1 MAFVPRGLCVYC
13 GQVRAPDAPAAPCPG
28 CGRDATAVVWEELGV
43 PLRDAASLAWTL
55 AGMILPASYLVYAAV
70 RWTFGAPPTLRAAL
84 IAAAAVLTLGWLGAR
99 ALRLPYG
106 SWAFYTSDL
115 TLVGSAV
122 WSDRTLTWAE
132 AHERVGARIELP
144 PSVAALT
151 EDRLGALDS
160 EDFETSLS
168 ELLSLDEAGRAEL
181 AGRGMH
187 LPQEALAVA
196 GMIARGALKGYWQ
209 KGWRQTTI
217 LSPSWAE
224 TRELALEEGDATLAR
239 GPFEAHVLATLAEVT
254 REPAAA
260 ADTATA
266 HYRAAAEGPL
276 TRIASWSELTD
287 RWEDADVPWEATG
300 VRVSPAAA
308 EADDTR
314 RAMAAASAA
323 DADLVAALL
332 EVERAR

>member
-1 MAFVPRGLCVYC
+1 MEFAPRGLCVYC
-13 GQVRAPDAPAAPCPG
+13 GRVRAPDAPAAPCPG
-28 CGRDATAVVWEELGV
+28 CGRDATAVVWEEVGV
-43 PLRDAASLAWTL
+43 VTRDAESLAWTL
-55 AGMILPASYLVYAAV
+55 AGMILPAAYLVYAAV

-84 IAAAAVLTLGWLGAR
+84 IAAAATLTLGWLAAR
-99 ALRLPYG
+99 ALRRPYG
-106 SWAFYTSDL
+106 SWAFYTTDL
-115 TLVGSAV
+115 ALVGSAA
-122 WSDRTLTWAE
+122 WDDRTLTWAE

-151 EDRLGALDS
+151 EERLGALDP
-160 EDFETSLS
+160 EAFEASLS
-168 ELLSLDEAGRAEL
+168 ELLSLSDAGRADLRE
-181 AGRGMH
+181 RGEH
-187 LPQEALAVA
+187 VPQEALAVA
-196 GMIARGALKGYWQ
+196 GMIARGALRGYWR

-217 LSPSWAE
+217 LSPSWGE

-239 GPFEAHVLATLAEVT
+239 GPFEARVLATLAEVT

-276 TRIASWSELTD
+276 TRIASWGELID

-300 VRVSPAAA
+300 VRVDPDAA

-332 EVERAR
+332 EVDRAR